1 MNGKEY
7 YGTGKAKTNVAATL
21 MQLQDEELPFERT
34 EFSVALK
41 KSLEDALN

>member
-1 MNGKEY
+1 MGGKEY